1 MLYHNFMVQT
11 YSLVIVVT
19 WFVHVCTNHRRSFG
33 TIRRIPW
40 CHWSSGIIWA
50 NYEKSYQHT
59 HTRKSPKIHL
69 DLDLTWTDL
78 YRLIFRLNSLDS
90 LGKHV
95 ITIPICSHGAG
106 IFTNICPNKI
116 WKISQSAS
124 FVGKNTSTM
133 DNHRDDSN
141 HHWRSPKRRSG
152 LLALG
157 RPRPLG
163 DLSRSEPPEDSLG
176 NREGTIRVIKWSMAQ
191 WLLSII
197 TCCSHLQQ
205 YLTIRW

>member
-1 MLYHNFMVQT
+1 M
-11 YSLVIVVT
+11 
-19 WFVHVCTNHRRSFG
+19 VCTRLYQ
-33 TIRRIPW
+33 
-40 CHWSSGIIWA
+40 SSSELWDNPKDSLMPLVQWHHLGKLRK
-50 NYEKSYQHT
+50 ELPTHTHT